1 MSVHL
6 CSFSGSVAYLSRK
19 QKQNP
24 MQVLQ
29 VLANDP
35 RVSTFDM
42 DEHNLW
48 QTIYALVEKGL
59 LKDETEKEVYPWCCF
74 AVTKAGRKAIAAEQ
88 SVHLTA
94 GWRRQNRTGEHARRK

>member
-19 QKQNP
+19 QKKNP

-29 VLANDP
+29 ALANDP
-35 RVSTFDM
+35 RVSTWDM

-59 LKDETEKEVYPWCCF
+59 LRDETKKEVYPWCRF
-74 AVTKAGRKAIAAEQ
+74 TVTKAGRKAIAAEYI
-88 SVHLTA
+88 VGRILA
-94 GWRRQNRTGEHARRK
+94 GKRR